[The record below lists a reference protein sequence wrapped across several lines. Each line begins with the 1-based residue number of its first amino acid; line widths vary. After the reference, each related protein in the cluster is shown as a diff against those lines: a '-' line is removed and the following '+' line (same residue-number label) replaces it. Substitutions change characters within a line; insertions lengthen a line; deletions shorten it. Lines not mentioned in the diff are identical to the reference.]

1 MPASSCVIAVV
12 AVGSGGWRA
21 LEGKG
26 GRVRQRGGESAVTG
40 LQKRKL
46 ARILKKQEKLRKHTS
61 SLTHPTRRL
70 AVVPEVA
77 VRNIGRRRTRKRE
90 RRRDSEVAVKKR

>member
-1 MPASSCVIAVV
+1 MSASSCVV
-12 AVGSGGWRA
+12 AVGSGGWWA
-21 LEGKG
+21 LKGKG

-46 ARILKKQEKLRKHTS
+46 AREKTNEKMRKHTS
-61 SLTHPTRRL
+61 NLTHPTQRL

-77 VRNIGRRRTRKRE
+77 VRNSGWRRMRK
-90 RRRDSEVAVKKR
+90 VKDGAILKSP